1 MPIEVDGKILETTET
16 GFLVNR
22 NEWNERVAAV
32 LAEQEGVTLSDR
44 HWEVINYLRD
54 CYFNHGGELPNNRQ
68 ILKGMQEVWSG
79 QGIDSKMLY
88 ELFPGGPS
96 KQAGRIAGLPES
108 MRKGG
113 Y

>member
-1 MPIEVDGKILETTET
+1 MAVEVDGKKLETTET
-16 GFLVNR
+16 GFLVNPDD
-22 NEWNERVAAV
+22 WNERVAAV
-32 LAEQEGVTLSDR
+32 FAEQEGVTLSDR
-44 HWEVINYLRD
+44 HWDVINHLRD

-68 ILKGMQEVWSG
+68 ILKGIQELWPG
-79 QGIDSKMLY
+79 QKVDSKTLY

>member
-1 MPIEVDGKILETTET
+1 MAIEVDGKILETTDT
-16 GFLVNR
+16 GFLVNQD
-22 NEWNERVAAV
+22 EWNERVAAM
-32 LAEQEGVTLSDR
+32 LAEQEGIRLSDR
-44 HWEVINYLRD
+44 HWDVINYLRD
-54 CYFNHGGELPNNRQ
+54 RYFNHSGELPNNRQ

-79 QGIDSKMLY
+79 QETDSKTLY
-88 ELFPGGPS
+88 ELFPSGPS

>member
-1 MPIEVDGKILETTET
+1 MAIDVDGRILETTES
-16 GFLVNR
+16 GFLVNQD
-22 NEWNERVAAV
+22 EWNERVAAV

-44 HWEVINYLRD
+44 HWDVINHLRD

-68 ILKGMQEVWSG
+68 ILKGMQEVCSG
-79 QGIDSKMLY
+79 QTIDSKMLY
-88 ELFPGGPS
+88 ELFPAGPS

>member
-1 MPIEVDGKILETTET
+1 MAIEVDGKILETTAS
-16 GFLVNR
+16 GFLVNQD
-22 NEWNERVAAV
+22 EWNERVAAM

-44 HWEVINYLRD
+44 HWDVINHLRD

-68 ILKGMQEVWSG
+68 ILKGMQEVWSD
-79 QGIDSKMLY
+79 QRIDSKTLY

>member
-1 MPIEVDGKILETTET
+1 MAIDVDGRILETTES
-16 GFLVNR
+16 GFLVNQD
-22 NEWNERVAAV
+22 EWNERVAAV

-44 HWEVINYLRD
+44 HWDVINHLRD

-79 QGIDSKMLY
+79 QTIDSKMLY
-88 ELFPGGPS
+88 ELFPAGPS

>member
-1 MPIEVDGKILETTET
+1 MAIDVDGRILETTES
-16 GFLVNR
+16 GFLVNQD
-22 NEWNERVAAV
+22 EWNERVAAV

-44 HWEVINYLRD
+44 HWHIINHLRD

-79 QGIDSKMLY
+79 QTIDSKMLY
-88 ELFPGGPS
+88 ELFPAGPS

>member
-1 MPIEVDGKILETTET
+1 MTIEADGKTLETTES
-16 GFLVNR
+16 GFLVNQD
-22 NEWNERVAAV
+22 EWNERVAAV
-32 LAEQEGVTLSDR
+32 LAKEEGITLSDR
-44 HWEVINYLRD
+44 HWDVINHLRD
-54 CYFNHGGELPNNRQ
+54 RYFNHGGELPNNRQ

-79 QGIDSKMLY
+79 QKVDSKIMY

-96 KQAGRIAGLPES
+96 KQAGKIAGLPES